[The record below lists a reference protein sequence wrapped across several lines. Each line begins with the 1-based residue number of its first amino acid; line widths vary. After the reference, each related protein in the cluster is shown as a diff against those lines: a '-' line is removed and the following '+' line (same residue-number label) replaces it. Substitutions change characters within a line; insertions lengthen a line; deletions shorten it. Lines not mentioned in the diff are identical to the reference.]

1 MNYTK
6 INQNG
11 LLRDN
16 NSHAIININ
25 DSEYHRILEQRSQY
39 KQTQAIQNQVNDLKN
54 EFLEIKEMLKKALSG
69 TA

>member
-16 NSHAIININ
+16 NSQAIININ

-39 KQTQAIQNQVNDLKN
+39 KHTQAIQNQVNDLKN